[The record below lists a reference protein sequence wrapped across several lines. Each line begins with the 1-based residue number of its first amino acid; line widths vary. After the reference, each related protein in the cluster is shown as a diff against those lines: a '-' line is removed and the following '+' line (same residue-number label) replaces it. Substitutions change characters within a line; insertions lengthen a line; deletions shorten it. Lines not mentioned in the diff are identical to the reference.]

1 MRAAVLILAALLA
14 GCAGAPRVEIQRV
27 NVSVPVECQEPVPA
41 RPVMPTDALRAGATV
56 DDFTKAAQAEI
67 ERREG
72 LRGRAAHGPGS
83 VPRPPSTRAGRM
95 PAPKRST
102 P

>member
-1 MRAAVLILAALLA
+1 MRAAVLMLAALLA

-27 NVSVPVECQEPVPA
+27 NVSVPVECKEPVPA

-56 DDFTKAAQAEI
+56 DDFARAAMAEI

-72 LRGRAAHGPGS
+72 YEGQLIVALENCR
-83 VPRPPSTRAGRM
+83 RPLELGITAGY
-95 PAPKRST
+95 
-102 P
+102 

>member
-72 LRGRAAHGPGS
+72 YEGELLTALEACRAPINPS
-83 VPRPPSTRAGRM
+83 RPDAGTQG
-95 PAPKRST
+95 ST